1 MKLSKILR
9 VLQKSIPN
17 LLYPHFRNV
26 RNFVRHL
33 PHRWKGDRFCPVCEK
48 YSTLFASF
56 GSNPR
61 KDAQCLRC
69 GSLERDRFAWLY
81 LKRKTNLSDGWKKR
95 MLHIAP
101 EPALESRLRRIVGN
115 GYLTADLLNKRVMTK
130 MDITNIPY
138 PDNHFDVIF
147 CSHVLEHVQDD
158 ERGLRELSRVLN
170 PNGWAILMVPIKAD
184 MTLEDP
190 SVIDPE
196 ERKQVFGQQ
205 DHVRI
210 YGNDFVDRVQKNG
223 FNVTI
228 VHPADFLSLGEIQL
242 MGITSF
248 AGDIF
253 YCTKKS
259 GAARARWVLWSP

>member
-1 MKLSKILR
+1 
-9 VLQKSIPN
+9 
-17 LLYPHFRNV
+17 
-26 RNFVRHL
+26 
-33 PHRWKGDRFCPVCEK
+33 
-48 YSTLFASF
+48 
-56 GSNPR
+56 
-61 KDAQCLRC
+61 
-69 GSLERDRFAWLY
+69 
-81 LKRKTNLSDGWKKR
+81 

-115 GYLTADLLNKRVMTK
+115 GYLTADLLNKRVMTE
-130 MDITNIPY
+130 MDITNIPH

-210 YGNDFVDRVQKNG
+210 YGNDFVDRVRKNG

-253 YCTKKS
+253 YCTRKS
-259 GAARARWVLWSP
+259 GAAR